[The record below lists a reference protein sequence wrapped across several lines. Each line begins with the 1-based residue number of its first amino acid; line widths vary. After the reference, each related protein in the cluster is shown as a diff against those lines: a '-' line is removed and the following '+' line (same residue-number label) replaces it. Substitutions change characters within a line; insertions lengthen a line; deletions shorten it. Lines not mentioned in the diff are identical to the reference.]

1 MALIWLGLVMM
12 GVKGVRIETVQ
23 RKSFFFGGGGYIAA
37 LYEVAEGIAHVHG
50 LEAFIKGWLAKRL

>member
-1 MALIWLGLVMM
+1 MM

>member
-1 MALIWLGLVMM
+1 MIAV
-12 GVKGVRIETVQ
+12 GVDLAWFGNDGCKRGKDRNGSKE
-23 RKSFFFGGGGYIAA
+23 KLGGGLAA

>member
-1 MALIWLGLVMM
+1 MM

-23 RKSFFFGGGGYIAA
+23 RKSGFWGGGIAA
-37 LYEVAEGIAHVHG
+37 LYEVAEGIAHVHA